1 MTKSTPASTMRT
13 HRRALRRLSLAT
25 LALVTVFG
33 AALASAVPAQAF
45 ESGHTRFKGE
55 SEPMGQTN
63 GIVWATA
70 VAGGRIYVGGAFT
83 STRPAGV
90 AKGTGETGQAYLA
103 AFDATTGAPVAG
115 FAPKLTNDWTN
126 GPATVWSMTTS
137 PDGKT
142 LYVGGDFNLIN
153 GQRSE
158 HVAAFDAAS
167 GAYKGQV
174 GWNGVN
180 NTVRAL
186 AASPDGTTLYVGGNF
201 TKSNW
206 ADRKDLVA
214 LNLADGSLRA
224 FAPDVSSPVANQ
236 ALSVL
241 ALGVSPDSS
250 KVYAGGTFRTVNG
263 QERQGFAA
271 LAASNGAPI
280 GGWKPAYMSA
290 PYSFATSIDVANGNV
305 YVGGR
310 DDLTAGKSRT
320 EGVFSLN
327 AGSGTQNW
335 YANCYGDTFAVLAV
349 GPDVYVGSHAHDCSA
364 IGGHPELAPR
374 LYLAIH
380 ALNPANGRALP
391 YFVETSGESNNNDTL
406 QMSRALASDGN
417 QLVMGGGF
425 SRVDGTDQANVS
437 RYTVGSAPP
446 IRPWPQATTCSKCA
460 YVDVKVLQAFDRDD
474 VNLTYT
480 VYRGWQDTN
489 VVATVTRESLMWDRQ
504 SFTVRDNNVSPG
516 DQVYYRV
523 VAKDPAG
530 NETGSVR
537 SNTVTVGQ

>member
-1 MTKSTPASTMRT
+1 MKKSKTRAQRVS
-13 HRRALRRLSLAT
+13 HRLLSLAT
-25 LALVTVFG
+25 LGLA
-33 AALASAVPAQAF
+33 AALAATLGAAVPAQAF

-63 GIVWATA
+63 GIVWSTA

-83 STRPAGV
+83 STRPAGT

-126 GPATVWSMTTS
+126 GPATVWAMTTS

-142 LYVGGDFNLIN
+142 LYVGGDFNMIN
-153 GQRSE
+153 GQRAE
-158 HVAAFDAAS
+158 HVAAFDAAT
-167 GAYKGQV
+167 GAFKGQV

-186 AASPDGTTLYVGGNF
+186 AASPDATTLYVGGNF
-201 TKSNW
+201 NKSNW

-214 LNLADGSLRA
+214 FDLANGGLRA
-224 FAPDVSSPVANQ
+224 FAPDVTSPVSNQ

-241 ALGVSPDSS
+241 ALGVSADSS

-263 QERQGFAA
+263 LARQGFAA
-271 LAASNGAPI
+271 LAASNGAPL

-310 DDLTAGKSRT
+310 DDATAGGNRT

-327 AGSGTQNW
+327 ANNGTQNW

-349 GPDVYVGSHAHDCSA
+349 GP
-364 IGGHPELAPR
+364 
-374 LYLAIH
+374 
-380 ALNPANGRALP
+380 
-391 YFVETSGESNNNDTL
+391 
-406 QMSRALASDGN
+406 
-417 QLVMGGGF
+417 
-425 SRVDGTDQANVS
+425 
-437 RYTVGSAPP
+437 
-446 IRPWPQATTCSKCA
+446 
-460 YVDVKVLQAFDRDD
+460 
-474 VNLTYT
+474 
-480 VYRGWQDTN
+480 
-489 VVATVTRESLMWDRQ
+489 
-504 SFTVRDNNVSPG
+504 
-516 DQVYYRV
+516 
-523 VAKDPAG
+523 
-530 NETGSVR
+530 
-537 SNTVTVGQ
+537 